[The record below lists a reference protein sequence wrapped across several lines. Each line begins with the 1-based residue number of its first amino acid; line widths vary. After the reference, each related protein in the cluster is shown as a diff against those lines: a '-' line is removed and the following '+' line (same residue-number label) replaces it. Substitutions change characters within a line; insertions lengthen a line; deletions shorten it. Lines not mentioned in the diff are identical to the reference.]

1 MSLRLECEN
10 NPFLP
15 IASVRLLFPCGLECS
30 VRFVAVVQE
39 QRSVCPVRHRRSSSQ
54 ALAFDPEE
62 LAMTQE

>member
-15 IASVRLLFPCGLECS
+15 IALVCLLFPCGLVRS
-30 VRFVAVVQE
+30 VRSVADVQE
-39 QRSVCPVRHRRSSSQ
+39 QYSVCPGRHRHSSSQ

>member
-15 IASVRLLFPCGLECS
+15 IASVRLLFPCDLVCS
-30 VRFVAVVQE
+30 VLFAADVQE
-39 QRSVCPVRHRRSSSQ
+39 QCSVCPGRHRRSSSQ